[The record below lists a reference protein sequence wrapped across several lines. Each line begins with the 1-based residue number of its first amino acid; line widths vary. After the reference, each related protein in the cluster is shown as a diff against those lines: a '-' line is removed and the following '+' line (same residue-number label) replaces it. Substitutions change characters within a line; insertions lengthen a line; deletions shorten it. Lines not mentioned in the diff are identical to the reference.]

1 MTTKSYGATSLGKKT
16 KRVSIGI
23 DQSLTGF
30 GLTILDVDDPTV
42 FITYVFKSSY
52 YGIERLVDI
61 RKWLFD
67 VFADIDKDKIIVNVA
82 MEGTVLASS
91 SALVLGELYSIVRLT
106 LHDFFF
112 KEGDEKCRYPLR
124 VPPMTLKKYAAGKGN
139 AKKQEMLLQ
148 MFKRW
153 GIEFSDDNAADS
165 YALARL
171 AAGIVKGPIEKAIV
185 EQMKDD
191 KYRDHP
197 RWGALPLSIRRGD

>member
-1 MTTKSYGATSLGKKT
+1 MPTKTYGATSFGKKT

-30 GLTILDVDDPTV
+30 GITVLDIDDATIFMTQV
-42 FITYVFKSSY
+42 YKSPY
-52 YGIERLVDI
+52 FGIERLVDI
-61 RKWLFD
+61 REWLFSVLVD
-67 VFADIDKDKIIVNVA
+67 AGDGREIVNVT

-91 SALVLGELYSIVRLT
+91 SALVLGELYAIVRLT

-112 KEGDEKCRYPLR
+112 KENDEKCRYPLR

-171 AAGIVKGPIEKAIV
+171 GAGVIKGPIEKAIV

-191 KYRDHP
+191 KYRDQP
-197 RWGALPLSIRRGD
+197 RL